1 MEFIYSFYDDLMW
14 LRESDG
20 EKVYKKPYMSINE
33 IDNMDVFF
41 YLDLRIYQLK
51 QENKENIKNYDKIG
65 L

>member
-1 MEFIYSFYDDLMW
+1 MW
-14 LRESDG
+14 IKESDG

-33 IDNMDVFF
+33 IDKMDIFF

-51 QENKENIKNYDKIG
+51 QENKENTKNYDKMG